1 MSAILET
8 VEHEAIRP
16 EPLPDPVIQLTGEC
30 RAKSG
35 PEIADSS
42 RLTYWKGFAGS
53 QTVSEVEPLATPG
66 AGVTDAATE
75 VGR

>member
-1 MSAILET
+1 
-8 VEHEAIRP
+8 
-16 EPLPDPVIQLTGEC
+16 VIQLTGEC

-66 AGVTDAATE
+66 AGVTDASTE
-75 VGR
+75 AWLRQDRGEAAEGVGGTRGTR